1 MLTLRSPQVVGQE
14 LIKISETNRLA
25 RGKSFD
31 PKMREY
37 EIQSPDG
44 IIKLPESKIA
54 KEFTAQEEL
63 DFYRSEKNSN

>member
-1 MLTLRSPQVVGQE
+1 
-14 LIKISETNRLA
+14 
-25 RGKSFD
+25 
-31 PKMREY
+31 MREY

-44 IIKLPESKIA
+44 IIKLHESKFA